1 MKNLFN
7 EKTMATA
14 VAKGVKA
21 VSTIGIDTRCTV
33 IFHDVKKPEA
43 LKKLKK
49 Y

>member
-7 EKTMATA
+7 EKNIASTM
-14 VAKGVKA
+14 AKGVKV
-21 VSTIGIDTRCTV
+21 VSTVGIDTRCTM